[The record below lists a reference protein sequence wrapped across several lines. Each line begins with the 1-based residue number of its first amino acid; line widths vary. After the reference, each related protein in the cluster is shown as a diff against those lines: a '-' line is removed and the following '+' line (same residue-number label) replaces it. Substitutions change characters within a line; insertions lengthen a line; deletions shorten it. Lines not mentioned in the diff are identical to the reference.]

1 MTTSNDSLLLPS
13 YQPLVDSIDIL
24 ALPFSGSE
32 LHGIMCGYLAAG
44 AAREGIAYL
53 RTLIPNPNDPAVK
66 VATLAIFELYTI
78 TQQQIDN
85 FGFEFQLFLVAEDEP
100 LVRRAQSFSDWC
112 EGFTQG
118 IRMAGVDYNELEDD
132 DTQDALQHITEFADV
147 DYQSLHVDEEEDERA
162 LTEITEY
169 TRMAVLHIHSDLRT
183 NQPNRNDGETA
194 H

>member
-1 MTTSNDSLLLPS
+1 MPNIDDSLHLPD
-13 YQPLVDSIDIL
+13 YQIFIDSIAIL

-32 LHGIMCGYLAAG
+32 LHGIMCGYLASG

-53 RTLIPNPNDPAVK
+53 RTLIPNLNDASTRP
-66 VATLAIFELYTI
+66 ATLAIFEVYTVS
-78 TQQQIDN
+78 QQQIEGL
-85 FGFEFQLFLVAEDEP
+85 GFEFQLLLVDEQESME
-100 LVRRAQSFSDWC
+100 RRAQSFSDWC

-132 DTQDALQHITEFADV
+132 DTQDALLHITEFSNM
-147 DYQSLHVDEEEDERA
+147 DYQALQIEEEDERA

-169 TRMAVLHIHSDLRT
+169 TRMAVLHIHSDLQT
-183 NQPNRNDGETA
+183 NRPNQDDGETA